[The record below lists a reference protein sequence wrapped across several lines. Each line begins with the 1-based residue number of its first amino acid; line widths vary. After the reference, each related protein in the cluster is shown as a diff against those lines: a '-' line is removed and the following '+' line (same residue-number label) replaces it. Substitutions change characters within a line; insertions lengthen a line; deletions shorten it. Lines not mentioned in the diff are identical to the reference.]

1 MAYSVQDYR
10 AECTAAFK
18 AQALRREEGGITAGW
33 VVTGYHDNILTFVF
47 PDQGRDKE
55 KLIIGLLGY
64 SERTTDAESLK
75 TVYIENNCGA

>member
-1 MAYSVQDYR
+1 
-10 AECTAAFK
+10 
-18 AQALRREEGGITAGW
+18 

-64 SERTTDAESLK
+64 SERATDAESLK
-75 TVYIENNCGA
+75 TVYIEDNRGA

>member
-1 MAYSVQDYR
+1 
-10 AECTAAFK
+10 
-18 AQALRREEGGITAGW
+18 